1 MSILAGMKKWL
12 IRVVLFLP
20 AFISIYL
27 LTASICMLIPI
38 NPGFEETDAEKGITI
53 YVKSNGVHTD
63 LVLPYRN
70 EAFDWSAQI
79 EQVDFFPNS
88 ARYVAFGWGDKGF
101 YLETPTWADLKFKT
115 AFKALFWLGSAA
127 MHVTLYEN
135 MREDGLTRKVV
146 INKTQYIRLVSYI
159 QSSFKGGKGR
169 EPELI
174 QGYHYTNANDNFYDA
189 KGTYNFF
196 YTCNSWTNGGLKHAG
211 VRTAIWAPFEWS
223 VMRWR

>member
-1 MSILAGMKKWL
+1 MKKWF
-12 IRVVLFLP
+12 IRSVILFP
-20 AFISIYL
+20 AFIATYL
-27 LTASICMLIPI
+27 LTAGLCMLIPA
-38 NPGFEETDAEKGITI
+38 NRDFVETDSDQGIAI
-53 YVKSNGVHTD
+53 FVKSNGVHTD

-70 EAFDWSAQI
+70 EVFDWSGQI
-79 EQVDFFPNS
+79 EKSDFFPNS

-127 MHVTLYEN
+127 MHVTLYEDLHEN
-135 MREDGLTRKVV
+135 TLTRKIV
-146 INKTQYIRLVSYI
+146 INRTQYIRLVRYI
-159 QSSFKGGKGR
+159 HSSFKEGKGR
-169 EPELI
+169 GPELI

-211 VRTAIWAPFEWS
+211 IQTAIWAPFEWS
-223 VMRWR
+223 VMWWR